1 MRHKILAL
9 SLFTS
14 AGLGVGLGCGADD
27 TGAGTSLTIS
37 PGEAVDL
44 DGDGA
49 NDGYAIDENGDGVAD
64 GVDTNN
70 DGKVDAPLPSSSG
83 GSTGGGTTAGSTGAA
98 PDAGDSNGGA
108 NPENCEE
115 FVARPMPTTP
125 DMLIVLDRSGSMK
138 DAKVNRWDPSV
149 KAVKAIT
156 ASLDSKIRFGMML
169 FPKPCKPTDL
179 QCAINMLTNSCTP
192 GELSVPIDLGTGAKI
207 ASDLDATQPGGGT
220 PTGATLQAAQT
231 ILDMR
236 VAGPDTLPAPKYVLL
251 VTDGQPTCPNGGGGR
266 AATPAQL
273 AQDKQLTITAI
284 ESLFTKSATKTY
296 VIGYDAASDANLASA
311 LTEFAKAGKTDNYRA
326 VEDEASL
333 LAEFQKIA
341 GEIVSC
347 TYNLDTEPKNP
358 GFVLVQLDGK
368 QLNLNQTDGW
378 SIVGTAVTVQGQ
390 ACKTLQDGK
399 DHTLSVKVKCD
410 VVPII

>member
-1 MRHKILAL
+1 MRRKILAL

-27 TGAGTSLTIS
+27 TGGGTSLTFA

-49 NDGYAIDENGDGVAD
+49 NDGYAIDEDGDGVAD

-138 DAKVNRWDPSV
+138 TIGGLLGPAVNRWDPSV
-149 KAVKAIT
+149 TAVKSIT
-156 ASLDSKIRFGMML
+156 ASLDDKIRFGLML
-169 FPKPCKPTDL
+169 FPGKGDACVAGKVD
-179 QCAINMLTNSCTP
+179 
-192 GELSVPIDLGTGAKI
+192 VPIDLNAGDQI
-207 ASDLDATQPGGGT
+207 ATLLNATQPGGGT
-220 PTGATLQAAQT
+220 PTGETLKVAQAV
-231 ILDMR
+231 LDAR
-236 VAGPDTLPAPKYVLL
+236 TSGPDTKPSPKFVLL
-251 VTDGQPTCPNGGGGR
+251 VTDGQPTCPNAKGGTILS
-266 AATPAQL
+266 TPAQL

-333 LAEFQKIA
+333 LAELQKIA

-368 QLNLNQTDGW
+368 QLNLDQADGW